1 MISNS
6 VNNAA
11 VLRRVTQERREQ
23 ESRRKENVREDI
35 VKHLQKDTLVKT
47 TVGSDSRVEQARL
60 LRAQRLH
67 EQEQQTYNLL
77 IEDDRRRIEKETN
90 MRLEDELVSE
100 MERIQHEQVREQ
112 KMRQSIRE
120 SSIELRE
127 LEKKL
132 NHAYMNK
139 ERTLQLKEKELL
151 SKQAKIQEDR
161 LIAEIN
167 VQTCKANEEES
178 NRQKIIQKK
187 NVEYHQA
194 LQDQLA
200 EAEAKRIHEYQQFLK
215 EKDIV
220 DKIVKRI
227 VEENERDAQRR
238 LEKKSETKAFIEDFM
253 KEREHW
259 RQLEQDRQNLEN
271 RRIQEYVQLQLQR
284 ENSLES
290 KKRSMEA
297 GRSAIY
303 DKLAAEMQF
312 KEKMKLELEELRI
325 DLAQEEQEAAARRKD
340 QEILQQRIRKR
351 LELIDAYQLQV
362 KDKKQRIEEE
372 RNDEEMFRKKM
383 MHKFAEDD
391 KLDQINQ
398 HKRRMKQI
406 EHKRSV
412 DALIEERRRIAQ
424 EDASKHYLEA
434 QKEIE
439 IENYRQT
446 VIEQERQR
454 LLREHASKLVGF
466 LPKGVLRDEK
476 DLELF
481 DEEFRRRFEKLSA

>member
-271 RRIQEYVQLQLQR
+271 RRIQEY
-284 ENSLES
+284 
-290 KKRSMEA
+290 
-297 GRSAIY
+297 
-303 DKLAAEMQF
+303 LAAEMQF